1 MLHTEHITLQTVA
14 KTLGIDDPKH
24 IKVYF
29 KKGKV
34 TTNCRVNGHTFG
46 SRGTTLAESFLDLLN
61 RVNNHVPLPKNGSR

>member
-46 SRGTTLAESFLDLLN
+46 SRGTTLGECLIDLKARIESYEPP
-61 RVNNHVPLPKNGSR
+61 R